1 MPRPSAAKSTR
12 AKKPLRERGSARLKP
27 VGIRLPEPLIDAVRE
42 FAAARRVPINAIH
55 EAALRAYLAPGA
67 QDQRDAMLARQLGRF
82 NRAVEGVDWNTKL
95 VVGMMSYLI
104 ELNLG
109 YGPEAITDEERENVE
124 SKGARRFDRFE
135 QWLVRH
141 LVDPDNLH
149 NRLQSAVT
157 TSEKDFVEN
166 PT

>member
-1 MPRPSAAKSTR
+1 MPRSKPAKADKTR
-12 AKKPLRERGSARLKP
+12 APLRERGVARLKP
-27 VGIRLPEPLIDAVRE
+27 VGIRLPEPLIAAVRE

-67 QDQRDAMLARQLGRF
+67 QDQRDAMLARQLSRF

-141 LVDPDNLH
+141 LVDPENLH
-149 NRLQSAVT
+149 NRLQSAVSL
-157 TSEKDFVEN
+157 SEQDFVEA
-166 PT
+166 PP

>member
-1 MPRPSAAKSTR
+1 MPRAKS
-12 AKKPLRERGSARLKP
+12 AKSSQRPSLLRERGTARLRP
-27 VGIRLPEPLIDAVRE
+27 VGIRLPEPLISAVRE

-67 QDQRDAMLARQLGRF
+67 QDQRDAMLARQLIRF

-104 ELNLG
+104 ELTLG
-109 YGPEAITDEERENVE
+109 YGPEAMTDEERESVE
-124 SKGARRFDRFE
+124 IKGARRFDRFE

-157 TSEKDFVEN
+157 TSEKDFTQS
-166 PT
+166 PP

>member
-1 MPRPSAAKSTR
+1 
-12 AKKPLRERGSARLKP
+12 
-27 VGIRLPEPLIDAVRE
+27 
-42 FAAARRVPINAIH
+42 
-55 EAALRAYLAPGA
+55 
-67 QDQRDAMLARQLGRF
+67 
-82 NRAVEGVDWNTKL
+82 VDWNTKL